1 MLCKKYLSILQSP
14 RLWFFH
20 KPKDSRVL
28 KHVLKVFRMSVSFLS
43 TPFDTGWGDNHTLF
57 LQFKLDYLSSWAREH
72 FSLLANLGSDYYKTL
87 FTTKSLKVPAK
98 LFLFLHRTSKA
109 NNQWEKVY
117 VMNFLNETS
126 TLPSGLSIWTK
137 VDTNQCRMCRTF
149 ELPSIPKTSVTRN
162 WPSERVPVLS
172 SATTL
177 SLPKMSR
184 KLPPFTKS
192 PNLAAC
198 AIPQVVTTGVEI
210 TNAQGHATTRSTN
223 AR

>member
-1 MLCKKYLSILQSP
+1 
-14 RLWFFH
+14 
-20 KPKDSRVL
+20 
-28 KHVLKVFRMSVSFLS
+28 
-43 TPFDTGWGDNHTLF
+43 
-57 LQFKLDYLSSWAREH
+57 
-72 FSLLANLGSDYYKTL
+72 
-87 FTTKSLKVPAK
+87 
-98 LFLFLHRTSKA
+98 
-109 NNQWEKVY
+109 
-117 VMNFLNETS
+117 MNFLNGTS

-137 VDTNQCRMCRTF
+137 VDTNQCRMCWTF

-172 SATTL
+172 SATTF

-223 AR
+223 ARYSQCLCCCTCSAHGTTAMIAAATTIPVVTTVSR